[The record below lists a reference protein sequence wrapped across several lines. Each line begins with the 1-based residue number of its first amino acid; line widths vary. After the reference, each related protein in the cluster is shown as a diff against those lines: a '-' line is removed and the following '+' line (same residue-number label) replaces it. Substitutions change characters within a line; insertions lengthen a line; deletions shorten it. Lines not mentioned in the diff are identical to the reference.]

1 MRRKRRRP
9 AQKFNRKMRTK
20 LMVLFSL
27 ILAVLCGLIGRLTY
41 IEHTKGETYQKKVLS
56 MQSYDSKTIPYQR
69 GEIIDRSGT
78 VLATSVAVYNVILDC
93 TVVND
98 KEEYVDPTVE
108 ALVKCFPELD
118 ETEIRRII
126 KEKKDKRYIVLAKK
140 VPYDEVQP
148 FVELQDAVDKKG
160 NKVNPDIKGVWFE
173 KEYQRNYPFGSLAS
187 SVIGFTSSGNVGTT
201 GLENYYNSTLNG
213 INGREYGYLDSDS
226 DFEKT
231 VIDAQDGDTLVTSID
246 ANIQS
251 IVEEKIKDWNE
262 KYRDNKKVPYDE
274 VQPFVELQDAVDKK
288 GNKVNPDIKGVWF
301 EKEYQRNYPFGSLA
315 SSVIGFTS
323 SGNVGTTGL
332 ENYYNSTLNG
342 INGREYGY
350 LDSDSDFEKTVID
363 AQDGD
368 TLVTSIDAN
377 IQSIVE
383 EKIKD
388 WNEKYRDNY
397 YKGTGSINTAAIVM
411 NPNNGEI
418 LAMADYPNVD
428 LNNPR
433 DLGKWYTKKQIK
445 RMSEDDKMD
454 ALNEI
459 WQNFCVSSTYEP
471 GSVQKPFTVAC
482 GLETGTIKDKMTF
495 DCDGY
500 EDFNG
505 QKVRCVAR
513 YGHGIETVRKT
524 LMDSCNDAIMQMS
537 YKIGK
542 NHFTE
547 YQSIYGFGQKTG
559 IDLPG
564 EANTA
569 SLMYQVED
577 MKPIDLATNAFGQN
591 YNCTM
596 VQMVSGFA
604 SLINGGTYY
613 QPHLVT
619 KITDTTGN
627 TISTVEPKAVKQTI
641 SQSTSDKI
649 RDYLQSV
656 VKEGTGNTA
665 KVDGYSMGG
674 KTGTAQKFP
683 RGNGKYLV
691 SFMGFAPYDNPQV
704 LIYVVVNEPNVA
716 DQPHSVFAQNIAR
729 EILEEVLPYMN
740 IYPDEKKTGVNK
752 GYDVTGSKDSSQ
764 YTGKHN
770 GTKSRNEK
778 KKKN

>member
-1 MRRKRRRP
+1 MAAKKRRKPWLKFPKRM
-9 AQKFNRKMRTK
+9 QKK
-20 LMVLFSL
+20 LIVMFSA
-27 ILAVLCGLIGRLTY
+27 IAVLLTGLIGRLMY
-41 IEHTKGETYQKKVLS
+41 IEYTSGDKYEKIVLS
-56 MQSYDSKTIPYQR
+56 QQEYDSQTIPYQR
-69 GEIIDRSGT
+69 GDIVDSKGT
-78 VLATSVAVYNVILDC
+78 VLATSIAVYNVILDC
-93 TVVND
+93 SVMTSKD
-98 KEEYVDPTVE
+98 EYIEPTIQ
-108 ALVKCFPELD
+108 ALASCFEDLD
-118 ETEIRRII
+118 SNTLYGYA
-126 KEKKDKRYIVLAKK
+126 KDQKDSRYIVLKK
-140 VPYDEVQP
+140 KASYEEIQP
-148 FVELQDAVDKKG
+148 FVEMQEAVDEKG
-160 NKVNPDIKGVWFE
+160 KKVNPDIKGVWFE
-173 KEYQRNYPFGSLAS
+173 KEYQRNYQFGSLAS

-231 VIDAQDGDTLVTSID
+231 VIDAQDGD
-246 ANIQS
+246 A
-251 IVEEKIKDWNE
+251 
-262 KYRDNKKVPYDE
+262 
-274 VQPFVELQDAVDKK
+274 
-288 GNKVNPDIKGVWF
+288 
-301 EKEYQRNYPFGSLA
+301 
-315 SSVIGFTS
+315 
-323 SGNVGTTGL
+323 
-332 ENYYNSTLNG
+332 
-342 INGREYGY
+342 
-350 LDSDSDFEKTVID
+350 
-363 AQDGD
+363 
-368 TLVTSIDAN
+368 LVTSIDAN

-433 DLGKWYTKKQIK
+433 DLSKWYTKKQIK
-445 RMSEDDKMD
+445 NMSEDEKMD

-619 KITDTTGN
+619 KITDSTGN

-704 LIYVVVNEPNVA
+704 LIYVVVN
-716 DQPHSVFAQNIAR
+716 
-729 EILEEVLPYMN
+729 
-740 IYPDEKKTGVNK
+740 
-752 GYDVTGSKDSSQ
+752 
-764 YTGKHN
+764 
-770 GTKSRNEK
+770 
-778 KKKN
+778 

>member
-1 MRRKRRRP
+1 MRRRKKRRRP
-9 AQKFNRKMRTK
+9 VRKFNRVMRGK
-20 LMVLFSL
+20 LMITFSL
-27 ILAVLCGLIGRLTY
+27 ILLVLCGLVGRLTY

-69 GEIIDRSGT
+69 GEIVDRSGT

-93 TVVND
+93 TIVND
-98 KEEYVDPTVE
+98 KEEYIDPTVE
-108 ALVKCFPELD
+108 ALVKCFPELR
-118 ETEIRRII
+118 ESKLRKII

-140 VPYDEVQP
+140 VPYEEVQP
-148 FVELQDAVDKKG
+148 FVELQDKVDKKG

-173 KEYQRNYPFGSLAS
+173 KEYQRNYPFGTLAS

-213 INGREYGYLDSDS
+213 VNGREYGYLDSDS

-231 VIDAQDGDTLVTSID
+231 VIPAQDGNTLVTSID

-251 IVEEKIKDWNE
+251 IVEEKIKDWND
-262 KYRDNKKVPYDE
+262 KY
-274 VQPFVELQDAVDKK
+274 
-288 GNKVNPDIKGVWF
+288 
-301 EKEYQRNYPFGSLA
+301 
-315 SSVIGFTS
+315 T
-323 SGNVGTTGL
+323 
-332 ENYYNSTLNG
+332 
-342 INGREYGY
+342 
-350 LDSDSDFEKTVID
+350 
-363 AQDGD
+363 
-368 TLVTSIDAN
+368 
-377 IQSIVE
+377 
-383 EKIKD
+383 
-388 WNEKYRDNY
+388 DNY
-397 YKGTGSINTAAIVM
+397 FKGAGSVNTAVLVM

-418 LAMADYPNVD
+418 LAMADYPRVD

-433 DLGKWYTKKQIK
+433 DLSSWYSKKQIK
-445 RMSEDDKMD
+445 NMTEDEKMD

-482 GLETGTIKDKMTF
+482 GLETGTLNEKMTF

-500 EDFNG
+500 EEFNG
-505 QKVRCVAR
+505 QRVRCVAR
-513 YGHGIETVRKT
+513 YGHGIETLRKT
-524 LMDSCNDAIMQMS
+524 LMDSCNDAIMQMT

-542 NHFTE
+542 QNFTE
-547 YQSIYGFGQKTG
+547 YQSIFGFGQKTG

-564 EANTA
+564 EPNTA
-569 SLMYQVED
+569 SLMYSVED
-577 MKPIDLATNAFGQN
+577 MKPIDLATSAFGQN

-596 VQMVSGFA
+596 VQMASGFA

-619 KITDTTGN
+619 RVTDAAGN

-641 SQSTSDKI
+641 SESTSDTI

-665 KVDGYSMGG
+665 KVDGYTMGG
-674 KTGTAQKFP
+674 KTGTAQKLP
-683 RGNGKYLV
+683 RGNKKYLV
-691 SFMGFAPYDNPQV
+691 SFMGFAPYENPQL
-704 LIYVVVNEPNVA
+704 LIYVIVNEPNVEE
-716 DQPHSVFAQNIAR
+716 QSHSVFAQNIAR

-752 GYDVTGSKDSSQ
+752 GYGVLGSEDSAQ
-764 YTGKHN
+764 N
-770 GTKSRNEK
+770 DGTHSGRISRNAKVTSEG
-778 KKKN
+778 N

>member
-1 MRRKRRRP
+1 MARKKTNFFKKKISGLM
-9 AQKFNRKMRTK
+9 QKK
-20 LMVLFSL
+20 LVMLFGAI
-27 ILAVLCGLIGRLTY
+27 ILAFVFLIGWITY
-41 IEHTKGETYQKKVLS
+41 INASKGEKYTKVVLD
-56 MQSYDSKTIPYQR
+56 QQQYNNRTIPFKR
-69 GEIIDRSGT
+69 GDIVDRNGT
-78 VLATSVAVYNVILDC
+78 KLATSERVYNV
-93 TVVND
+93 VVDAKTITSN
-98 KEEYVDPTVE
+98 KKYINPTIK
-108 ALVKCFPELD
+108 ALSKCFDL
-118 ETEIRRII
+118 
-126 KEKKDKRYIVLAKK
+126 KKKDVRKQIKKNPNSGYLVL
-140 VPYDEVQP
+140 
-148 FVELQDAVDKKG
+148 KKG
-160 NKVNPDIKGVWFE
+160 VNYEAYQKFEKITSDTDKNPNVQGVWME
-173 KEYQRNYPFGSLAS
+173 EDYTRKYPYKTLAS
-187 SVIGFTSSGNVGTT
+187 DVIGFTTNGNVGSN
-201 GLENYYNSTLNG
+201 GIEASYNSILNG
-213 INGREYGYLDSDS
+213 TDGREYGYLDEDS
-226 DFEKT
+226 GYERT
-231 VIDAQDGDTLVTSID
+231 VKEPDNGSTVVSTIDLQL
-246 ANIQS
+246 QS
-251 IVEEKIKDWNE
+251 IVEQHILEFNE
-262 KYRDNKKVPYDE
+262 EHKNEATQGEGSK
-274 VQPFVELQDAVDKK
+274 
-288 GNKVNPDIKGVWF
+288 NTGV
-301 EKEYQRNYPFGSLA
+301 
-315 SSVIGFTS
+315 
-323 SGNVGTTGL
+323 
-332 ENYYNSTLNG
+332 
-342 INGREYGY
+342 
-350 LDSDSDFEKTVID
+350 
-363 AQDGD
+363 
-368 TLVTSIDAN
+368 
-377 IQSIVE
+377 
-383 EKIKD
+383 
-388 WNEKYRDNY
+388 
-397 YKGTGSINTAAIVM
+397 IVM
-411 NPNNGEI
+411 NPQNGEI
-418 LAMADYPNVD
+418 LAEASYPNYD

-433 DLGKWYTKKQIK
+433 DLSKWYTKKQIK
-445 RMSEDDKMD
+445 NMSEDEKMD

-619 KITDTTGN
+619 KITDSTGN